1 MRKVLLASTAL
12 VALGSVSAMAA
23 DVSISGSYE
32 MLYKSIDDNGV
43 TTDQDSIS
51 SSSELD
57 ISFSETL
64 DNGMTMS
71 MGFGFGGAKDD
82 SNFTLSGTP
91 MGTLSITD
99 MDDGAVAGLDVD
111 VDGYTPEEGRTGT
124 PEYAGGFTGVGGDS
138 KVSLT
143 LPPMMAGLTVAV
155 AMSDSTDD
163 AKDTAYGLSYAGT
176 AEGMSFKVALAAN
189 TSDNGTVETD
199 YSHYGLE
206 ITAGAFTIGGAINGK
221 EVDSDSADYESSEIG
236 AKYAVNSA
244 LTLGAFSRT
253 AETGTASEEF
263 KETAMSATYTIAP
276 GLSASITSTSSD
288 ISSTDEDSR
297 MVIGLNASF

>member
-12 VALGSVSAMAA
+12 IALGSVSAMAA
-23 DVSISGSYE
+23 DVNISGSYE

-43 TTDQDSIS
+43 TTDQDEIS
-51 SSSELD
+51 SSSDLD

-82 SNFTLSGTP
+82 SAFTLGGTP
-91 MGTLSITD
+91 MGTIRITD
-99 MDDGAVAGLDVD
+99 MDDDAVEGLDVD

-124 PEYAGGFTGVGGDS
+124 PTYGGGFTGTSGRS
-138 KVSLT
+138 ISIT

-155 AMSDSTDD
+155 AMSDATGD
-163 AKDTAYGLSYAGT
+163 AKDTAYGLSYSGA

-206 ITAGAFTIGGAINGK
+206 ITAGAITIGGAINGK
-221 EVDSDSADYESSEIG
+221 EVDGDAADYESSEIG
-236 AKYAVNSA
+236 VKYAVNSS
-244 LTLGAFSRT
+244 LTLGAYSRT
-253 AETGTASEEF
+253 AETGTAAQEF

>member
-12 VALGSVSAMAA
+12 IALGSVSAMAA
-23 DVSISGSYE
+23 DVNISGSYE

-43 TTDQDSIS
+43 ATDQDEIS

-71 MGFGFGGAKDD
+71 MGFGFAGAKDD
-82 SNFTLSGTP
+82 SNFTLGGTP
-91 MGTLSITD
+91 MGTIRITD
-99 MDDGAVAGLDVD
+99 MDDDAVEGLDID

-124 PEYAGGFTGVGGDS
+124 PTYGGGFTGTAGES
-138 KVSLT
+138 ISIT

-155 AMSDSTDD
+155 AMSDSAAD
-163 AKDTAYGLSYAGT
+163 AKDTAYGLSYSGA

-206 ITAGAFTIGGAINGK
+206 ITAGAITIGGAINGK
-221 EVDSDSADYESSEIG
+221 EVDGDSADYESSEIG
-236 AKYAVNSA
+236 VKYAVNSS
-244 LTLGAFSRT
+244 LTLGAYSRT
-253 AETGTASEEF
+253 AETGTATQEF

-288 ISSTDEDSR
+288 ISTTDEDSR

>member
-23 DVSISGSYE
+23 DVNISGSYE
-32 MLYKSIDDNGV
+32 MLYKSVDDNGV
-43 TTDQDSIS
+43 TTDQDEIS

-82 SNFTLSGTP
+82 SNFTLGGTP
-91 MGTLSITD
+91 MGTIRITD
-99 MDDGAVAGLDVD
+99 MDDDAVEGLDVD

-124 PEYAGGFTGVGGDS
+124 PTYGGGFTGTAGES
-138 KVSLT
+138 ISIT

-155 AMSDSTDD
+155 AMSDSTGD
-163 AKDTAYGLSYAGT
+163 AKDTAYGLSYSGA
-176 AEGMSFKVALAAN
+176 AEGMSFKVSLAAN

-206 ITAGAFTIGGAINGK
+206 ITAGAITIGGAINGK
-221 EVDSDSADYESSEIG
+221 EVDGDSADYESSEIG
-236 AKYAVNSA
+236 VKYAVNSS
-244 LTLGAFSRT
+244 LTLGAYSRT
-253 AETGTASEEF
+253 AETGTAAQEF

-297 MVIGLNASF
+297 MVIGLNASL